1 MLKNQIEKLNE
12 TAAYSE
18 KYYWRQASLYNTLKC
33 FINVWSEQAKK
44 CRNKTERKQYAVT
57 VLELVEKYNEQLQ
70 KEKARMINIIM
81 SILYLVEIMRVL
93 NI

>member
-1 MLKNQIEKLNE
+1 MLNRQIKALNE

-57 VLELVEKYNEQLQ
+57 VLALVEKYNEQLQ
-70 KEKARMINIIM
+70 KEKAN
-81 SILYLVEIMRVL
+81 L
-93 NI
+93 

>member
-1 MLKNQIEKLNE
+1 MRGAPMIKGQIDRLNE
-12 TAAYSE
+12 TAPYSE

-70 KEKARMINIIM
+70 KEKAN
-81 SILYLVEIMRVL
+81 L
-93 NI
+93 

>member
-18 KYYWRQASLYNTLKC
+18 RYYWRQASLYNTLKC

-70 KEKARMINIIM
+70 KEKAN
-81 SILYLVEIMRVL
+81 L
-93 NI
+93 

>member
-1 MLKNQIEKLNE
+1 MIKGQIDRLNE
-12 TAAYSE
+12 TAPYSE

-33 FINVWSEQAKK
+33 FINVGSEQPKK

-70 KEKARMINIIM
+70 KEKAN
-81 SILYLVEIMRVL
+81 L
-93 NI
+93 